1 MEKFE
6 KEFQIRSY
14 ECDKNGYLRILT
26 LMNILQ
32 DAADLSASSL
42 GFGFDFCLNSGLAWV
57 GTNYHLQIS
66 RLPVV
71 HEKIKIQTW
80 PSGENKFMALRD
92 FIVFDEKGNEIMKA
106 TSQWVLVDV
115 TKKRPVSL
123 NQYLPQYMYID
134 ERVLGTEFAKIAEVE
149 NPSFSKVFEARFDD
163 IDLNRHVN
171 NAIYPLWAAETLPA
185 EFLEKHA
192 PSEIEI
198 SYKKECLCGQKVE
211 VKAELNGLSSTYI
224 ISCLDEP
231 KECARLHILWQQRA

>member
-14 ECDKNGYLRILT
+14 ECDKNGCLRLVT

-32 DAADLSASSL
+32 DAADLSATSL
-42 GFGFDFCLNSGLAWV
+42 GFGFDFCLQSNLAWV
-57 GTNYHLQIS
+57 GTNYHLKIK
-66 RLPVV
+66 RLPTV
-71 HEKIKIQTW
+71 HEKIKVQTW

-92 FIVFDEKGNEIMKA
+92 FVATDEKGIELIQA
-106 TSQWVLVDV
+106 TSQWVLVDIN
-115 TKKRPVSL
+115 KKRPVSL

-134 ERVLGTEFAKIAEVE
+134 ERVLGTEFAKIADIE
-149 NPSFSKVFEARFDD
+149 NTSFSKTFIARFDD

-185 EFLEKHA
+185 DFLEKHA
-192 PSEIEI
+192 PAEIEI
-198 SYKKECLCGQKVE
+198 TYKKECLCGQTVE
-211 VKAELNGLSSTYI
+211 AKAELKDQASTHI

-231 KECARLHILWQQRA
+231 KECARLHICWQEKA

>member
-14 ECDKNGYLRILT
+14 ECDKNGCLRLLT

-32 DAADLSASSL
+32 DAADLSATSL

-92 FIVFDEKGNEIMKA
+92 FVVFDEKGLQIIKA
-106 TSQWVLVDV
+106 TSQWVLVDI

-123 NQYLPQYMYID
+123 SQYLPQYMYID
-134 ERVLGTEFAKIAEVE
+134 ERVLGTEFAKIADIE
-149 NPSFSKVFEARFDD
+149 NTSFSKIFEARFDD
-163 IDLNRHVN
+163 IDLNQHVN

-185 EFLEKHA
+185 EFLEKYA
-192 PSEIEI
+192 PTEVEI
-198 SYKKECLCGQKVE
+198 SYKKECLYGQKVE